1 MKTILLLAVI
11 LAPALFAQS
20 PAPAKPAASPAP
32 PAGVLADWD
41 VRRTLDSLQ
50 TQTRRLSPLLA
61 RMNPDVWVK
70 MGAPYSYVEQKKT
83 AENEIGYFNTSADS
97 LARDPDKLSQAL
109 DTYFRLEA
117 LDTELASL
125 INGVRKYDNPAVA
138 DIMQGVLNEGGR
150 NTTQFRQYITDLAAQ
165 REHEYQ
171 VMDHEAQRCRGN
183 ISRQPAAGGKS
194 K

>member
-1 MKTILLLAVI
+1 MKTVLLLAFSF
-11 LAPALFAQS
+11 APALVGQS
-20 PAPAKPAASPAP
+20 AAPSATPAR
-32 PAGVLADWD
+32 PAGVPADWD

-50 TQTRRLSPLLA
+50 TQTRRLPPLLA

-83 AENEIGYFNTSADS
+83 AENEIQYFNTSADS

-117 LDTELASL
+117 LDTELSSL

-138 DIMQGVLNEGGR
+138 DIMQAVLNEGSR

-171 VMDHEAQRCRGN
+171 VMDHEAQRCRGV
-183 ISRQPAAGGKS
+183 ISRQPAAGGRS